1 MEYRK
6 IEIGSYNL
14 RLIKTDKFKTIFFKF
29 IFRDEIK
36 KDEITIRNLLLNV
49 MFSSCKN
56 YPTER
61 LMNIRKEEL
70 YGLNFYASNRRIGYH
85 IASDM
90 NFSILNPKYTNDI
103 MLEESMDFIRNIIF
117 NPNINNNKFN
127 DETVEIEKNLIKSN
141 IISMKDYAS
150 SYSWM
155 KAKELLDDTNPFSY
169 NMEGYLED
177 LEKIDS
183 NSLAEYYQKFIN
195 NSLLDIFVVGDIDFY
210 EMEKLIRKN
219 IDLKT
224 RKKDK
229 VAIVKE
235 YQSKT
240 KKEMKIMEQ
249 GPFKQTSLIIAM
261 SLKKLTEVEKK
272 YTMFLYNTI
281 LGNYPD
287 SKLFRTVREKKSLTY
302 NINSYYQK
310 NDNVMFIKTG
320 LMAST
325 VNDAIEAIKIEM
337 NNMIKGDFEEEILNN
352 AKELIISSL
361 NEFEEY
367 QNSIAEYYFSMDY
380 LKIDTV
386 DNAIKTIKKIT
397 KEDIMKVAKKVKID
411 LIYLLKEK
419 DNGED

>member
-1 MEYRK
+1 
-6 IEIGSYNL
+6 
-14 RLIKTDKFKTIFFKF
+14 
-29 IFRDEIK
+29 
-36 KDEITIRNLLLNV
+36 
-49 MFSSCKN
+49 
-56 YPTER
+56 
-61 LMNIRKEEL
+61 
-70 YGLNFYASNRRIGYH
+70 
-85 IASDM
+85 
-90 NFSILNPKYTNDI
+90 
-103 MLEESMDFIRNIIF
+103 
-117 NPNINNNKFN
+117 
-127 DETVEIEKNLIKSN
+127 
-141 IISMKDYAS
+141 
-150 SYSWM
+150 
-155 KAKELLDDTNPFSY
+155 
-169 NMEGYLED
+169 
-177 LEKIDS
+177 
-183 NSLAEYYQKFIN
+183 
-195 NSLLDIFVVGDIDFY
+195 
-210 EMEKLIRKN
+210 
-219 IDLKT
+219 
-224 RKKDK
+224 
-229 VAIVKE
+229 
-235 YQSKT
+235 
-240 KKEMKIMEQ
+240 MEQ